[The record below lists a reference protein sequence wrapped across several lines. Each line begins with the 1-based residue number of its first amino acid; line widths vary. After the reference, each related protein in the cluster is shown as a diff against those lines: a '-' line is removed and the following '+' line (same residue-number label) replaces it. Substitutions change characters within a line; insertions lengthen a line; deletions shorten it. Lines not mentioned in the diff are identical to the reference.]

1 MDAFRAFIIRTA
13 EIFILVLVVIFT
25 LMGVFSGWTSGMM
38 TGGAFG
44 ALIGLLIGGGIGFV
58 GGCIAAA
65 TFFLLLEIARNTR
78 AMLRYY
84 EPQQ

>member
-1 MDAFRAFIIRTA
+1 MESFRAFIIRTA
-13 EIFILVLVVIFT
+13 EIFILVLVVVFT
-25 LMGVFSGWTSGMM
+25 LMGALSGWTSGMM

-44 ALIGLLIGGGIGFV
+44 ALLGLLIGGGMGFV
-58 GGCIAAA
+58 GGCVAAA

-78 AMLRYY
+78 AMLKYY